1 METAWLDRI
10 TGRYWT
16 PAKVP
21 SYRSD
26 KAEAFPRQRLNEA
39 LFFSAVS
46 NRATGG
52 IQAGRKRGVRYD
64 TATPNGVDEIVLAD
78 DALPVSDQVF
88 EQIEY
93 LWHNGNALSP
103 AQQFAPVGVEG
114 VVLEEIVQGTFP
126 QLPFGPL

>member
-1 METAWLDRI
+1 LGGDAFFYHLGSYSSAD
-10 TGRYWT
+10 GRW
-16 PAKVP
+16 KG
-21 SYRSD
+21 
-26 KAEAFPRQRLNEA
+26 EMLNQEHNEA

-64 TATPNGVDEIVLAD
+64 AATPNGVDEIVLAD

-93 LWHNGNALSP
+93 LWRNGNALSP
-103 AQQFAPVGVEG
+103 ALRFAPVGVEG
-114 VVLEEIVQGTFP
+114 VVLEEIAQGTFP